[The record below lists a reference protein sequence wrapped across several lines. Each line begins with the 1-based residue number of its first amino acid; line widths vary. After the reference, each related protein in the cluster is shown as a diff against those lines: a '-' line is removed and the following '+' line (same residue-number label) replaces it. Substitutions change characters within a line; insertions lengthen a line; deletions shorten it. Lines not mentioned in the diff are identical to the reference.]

1 MIRATIYAFLLLFAA
16 GSSLTK
22 CKDGYTGKSNE
33 KEKSKTMSNTDNKNL
48 EAATL
53 GAGCF
58 WCVEAIFS
66 ELEGVESVIPGYSG
80 GDVSDPDYKTV
91 CTGTTGHAEVCRIY
105 FDPAKISYEEILEVF
120 WTTHDPTT
128 LNRQGNDIGTQYRS
142 VIFYHDE
149 NQKRI
154 AEKSKKEVA
163 TKIWDRPV
171 VTEISPLKN
180 FYPAE
185 NYHRNYFANNPNQAY
200 CRFVI
205 EPKVLKFR
213 KMFKDKLKHKTSE

>member
-1 MIRATIYAFLLLFAA
+1 MVFA
-16 GSSLTK
+16 GMYVSDCSDTGDKNKMQLMTK
-22 CKDGYTGKSNE
+22 AQLE
-33 KEKSKTMSNTDNKNL
+33 KLDT
-48 EAATL
+48 ATL

-58 WCVEAIFS
+58 WCVEAVFS
-66 ELEGVESVIPGYSG
+66 ELEGVEAVEPGYSG
-80 GDVSDPDYKTV
+80 GDIENPGYEAV

-105 FDPAKISYEEILEVF
+105 FDPDKISFEELLEVF

-128 LNRQGNDIGTQYRS
+128 LNRQGNDTGTQYRS
-142 VIFYHDE
+142 VIFYHNED
-149 NQKRI
+149 QKKI

-163 TKIWDRPV
+163 SKIWDKAI
-171 VTEISPLKN
+171 VTEISELKN

-185 NYHRNYFANNPNQAY
+185 NYHQDYYANNPGQAY

-213 KMFKDKLKHKTSE
+213 KIFKDKLKKKK